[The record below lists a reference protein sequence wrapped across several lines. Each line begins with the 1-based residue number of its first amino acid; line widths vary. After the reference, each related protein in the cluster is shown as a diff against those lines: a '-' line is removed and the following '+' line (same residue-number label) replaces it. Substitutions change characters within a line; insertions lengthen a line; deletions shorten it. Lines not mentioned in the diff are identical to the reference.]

1 MQTASRPSDRQS
13 AVLISV
19 AVGVVVA
26 VVTTATFYWI
36 VELSGGQER
45 RDAAIAAAAPYDPTS
60 GIRLITN
67 AEPNQPTDGRQPWLG
82 TEAWATGVQ
91 AGQEY
96 IAQFPE
102 PQNVQV
108 LTGMSTSQIWGYM
121 QQHVSSALGVGCQYC
136 HDINNFAADTYPQKA
151 AARNMLRLVNDLNA
165 QFVVNLPNWRGNYV
179 RCATC
184 HNGQAVNME
193 VVGDRFTGSTPPIP
207 VTVDPLNSQ
216 GDVIVDAAAKPEE
229 IRDPLPLQNAVLYY
243 VYNYQVWRP
252 YSPDEPESGRGSLA
266 LTYEG
271 GRTQEQVNIN
281 QGTMNYMA
289 WSLGVGCNFCHNSR
303 NFVGYELEAAGNLP
317 NQVYGYNKLK
327 AQRMLLMATWLNANW
342 AKYGAIPK
350 TDVPDIGP
358 AGFYQDQYYRRIEGE
373 YYLVPGCYTCHAGR
387 NIPKA
392 AINRVDIPEG
402 DPGLLVFPPVLRG
415 GT

>member
-1 MQTASRPSDRQS
+1 MASRPSDRQS

-26 VVTTATFYWI
+26 VITTATFYWI
-36 VELSGGQER
+36 VELSGGEER
-45 RDAAIAAAAPYDPTS
+45 REAARIAAAPYDPTS

-67 AEPNQPTDGRQPWLG
+67 AEPNTPTDGRQPWLG
-82 TEAWATGVQ
+82 TEAWTAGVQ
-91 AGQEY
+91 VGQEY

-102 PQNVQV
+102 PQNVEV
-108 LTGMSTSQIWGYM
+108 LTGMSTAQIWGYM
-121 QQHVSSALGVGCQYC
+121 QQNVSGALGVGCQYC

-165 QFVVNLPNWRGNYV
+165 QFIVNLPNWRGNYV
-179 RCATC
+179 QCATC
-184 HNGQAVNME
+184 HNGQPINME
-193 VVGDRFTGSTPPIP
+193 VVGDRFVGSTPPIP
-207 VTVDPLNSQ
+207 ATVDPLDSQ

-229 IRDPLPLQNAVLYY
+229 IQEPLPLQNAVLYY

-289 WSLGVGCNFCHNSR
+289 WSLGGGCTFCHNSR
-303 NFVGYELEAAGNLP
+303 NFIDYELDAAGNLP
-317 NQVYGYNKLK
+317 NPEYGYNKLK
-327 AQRMLLMATWLNANW
+327 AQRMLLMTTWLNANW
-342 AKYGAIPK
+342 EQYGAIPK

-373 YYLVPGCYTCHAGR
+373 YYTVPGCYSCHAGR
-387 NIPKA
+387 DIPKA
-392 AINRVDIPEG
+392 AINQADIPEG
-402 DPGLLVFPPVLRG
+402 DAGLLVFPPVLRG